1 MKQCVKVIKNDDPDT
16 FVLENVKNFA
26 SKKHAKARIKLMK
39 KLKKSGKYRVKTKI
53 LCPKVLKKNIQSRG
67 QWFCVGLKKA
77 RT

>member
-1 MKQCVKVIKNDDPDT
+1 MKDAWSNTIKQCVKVFNN
-16 FVLENVKNFA
+16 ENVKNFA